1 MELLRRLR
9 SDPRAGV
16 AALARGMGMSA
27 PAVRERLAR
36 LEEAGVIVGYRLEID
51 PRAVGYPIAAFIR
64 VRPIPG
70 QVAKVVE
77 IATQMPEVTEC
88 HRVTGEDCFILKVHF
103 EGLEVLDR
111 LLDRFLV
118 CGHTTTSLVQSS
130 PIPARDLPLPDE
142 RAGR

>member
-1 MELLRRLR
+1 MVRTAPPI
-9 SDPRAGV
+9 STPW
-16 AALARGMGMSA
+16 LASESWNVL
-27 PAVRERLAR
+27 AV
-36 LEEAGVIVGYRLEID
+36 
-51 PRAVGYPIAAFIR
+51 P
-64 VRPIPG
+64 
-70 QVAKVVE
+70 AKVVE